1 MCVIKWFAPQCV
13 AAPLHFD
20 IYFHATLCFD
30 QPTENNVAWQRFL
43 PTGPIAMLPVINHF
57 RVLNCCFCSF
67 CPRQSTICCVN
78 IRLCVGAHTA
88 AVRHSELSGVVHQ
101 PPAGR
106 GAAVPGRGE
115 LRGRRQLCLRE
126 SSFTSPQLQT
136 SAAVFIDTL
145 QQRADIVFLLSCR
158 VRTKWRCLPRQ
169 LFSCVGAVFRN
180 SCKTPT
186 LLFSPRFSQY

>member
-1 MCVIKWFAPQCV
+1 M
-13 AAPLHFD
+13 
-20 IYFHATLCFD
+20 
-30 QPTENNVAWQRFL
+30 
-43 PTGPIAMLPVINHF
+43 
-57 RVLNCCFCSF
+57 
-67 CPRQSTICCVN
+67 
-78 IRLCVGAHTA
+78 HTA

-158 VRTKWRCLPRQ
+158 VRAKWQCLPRQ

-186 LLFSPRFSQY
+186 SLFSPRFHSTNIPLSSLLCLRNSFFSHAAYLYRGPPMEGVTTVESRLLPGLVC